1 MQRPEILI
9 FRSPEKTT
17 GFPQSH
23 SQHGLPTGARCRA
36 ERMAAP
42 PRAHNQKL
50 DSGKDFFRRKD
61 SVWYFTFGKVP
72 KDVCSPGTLLCDMPR
87 ALALGGL
94 PVLRGRSRE
103 LGADR
108 MSLSLSR
115 WPAGPLARLSRIL
128 RDGDELRA
136 SPSTAGL
143 LLPLTRETGATWGA
157 ASGLSLFLIS
167 FFQNTDLRRVRVP
180 CGNLS
185 VSGSLLSPLALILPG
200 LFGRLSALFLGN
212 AAALGP
218 SWGEGAWPLLPVRP
232 LPLQLV
238 VLWPSGRARLP
249 SSSVEDITVRGKSN
263 CLGSLMS

>member
-1 MQRPEILI
+1 
-9 FRSPEKTT
+9 
-17 GFPQSH
+17 
-23 SQHGLPTGARCRA
+23 
-36 ERMAAP
+36 MAAP
-42 PRAHNQKL
+42 PRMQNQKL
-50 DSGKDFFRRKD
+50 DSGKVFFRRKD

-72 KDVCSPGTLLCDMPR
+72 KDVCSPETVLWDVPR

-108 MSLSLSR
+108 TSLSLSR

-128 RDGDELRA
+128 RDGDKPRA

-143 LLPLTRETGATWGA
+143 CLPLTRETGAAWGA

-180 CGNLS
+180 CGSLS
-185 VSGSLLSPLALILPG
+185 VSGSFLSPSALILPE
-200 LFGRLSALFLGN
+200 LLGRLSALFLGN
-212 AAALGP
+212 VAALGP
-218 SWGEGAWPLLPVRP
+218 SLGEGAWPLLPVRP
-232 LPLQLV
+232 LPLQLA

-249 SSSVEDITVRGKSN
+249 LSSVEDITVRGKSN